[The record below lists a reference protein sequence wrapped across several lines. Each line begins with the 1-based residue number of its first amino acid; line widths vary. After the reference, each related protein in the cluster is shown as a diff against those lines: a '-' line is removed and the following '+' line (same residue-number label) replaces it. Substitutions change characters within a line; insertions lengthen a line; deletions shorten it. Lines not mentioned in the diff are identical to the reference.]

1 MNNNIEP
8 VELEEEE
15 LNILNLRFLKG
26 KPLRIDK
33 YLWD

>member
-15 LNILNLRFLKG
+15 LFEHFKFEVPKG
-26 KPLRIDK
+26 QAPLQN
-33 YLWD
+33 

>member
-15 LNILNLRFLKG
+15 LFEHFKFEVPKG
-26 KPLRIDK
+26 KNPLRLINI
-33 YLWD
+33 